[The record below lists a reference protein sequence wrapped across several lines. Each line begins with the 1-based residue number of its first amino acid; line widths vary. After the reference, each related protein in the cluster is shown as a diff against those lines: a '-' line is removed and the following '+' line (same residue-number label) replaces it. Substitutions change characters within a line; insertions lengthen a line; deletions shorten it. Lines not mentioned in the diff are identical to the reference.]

1 MIGLVRTTRATT
13 LAAAASAAS
22 ILGSATFLLVRYPA
36 LPWLLPVH
44 FRSDGFPNGW
54 QFKTYWRVLLPV
66 FVQVVLALVLGAVAL
81 LLLSRPH
88 SEDEE
93 NAADVKA
100 ASTAAEAVALL
111 TLIWVAFQAY
121 AAIALAAMWQR
132 ERAGLGVLY
141 NYFELAGIVLTI
153 VVSIRAHV
161 RLGRPPP
168 RPFTPE
174 HWRFGQLYKN
184 ADDPA
189 LFVPTRNGARWTLN
203 FGRPVA
209 AALMALILVLGVV
222 GPAVVLGLLLR

>member
-1 MIGLVRTTRATT
+1 MIGLVRRTRATT
-13 LAAAASAAS
+13 LAAVACVAS
-22 ILGSATFLLVRYPA
+22 ILGSASFLLVRYPG

-44 FRSDGFPNGW
+44 FRADGFPNGW

-168 RPFTPE
+168 RPFVPE

-184 ADDPA
+184 AGDPA

-209 AALMALILVLGVV
+209 AALMALILALGVV
-222 GPAVVLGLLLR
+222 GPAVILGLLLR